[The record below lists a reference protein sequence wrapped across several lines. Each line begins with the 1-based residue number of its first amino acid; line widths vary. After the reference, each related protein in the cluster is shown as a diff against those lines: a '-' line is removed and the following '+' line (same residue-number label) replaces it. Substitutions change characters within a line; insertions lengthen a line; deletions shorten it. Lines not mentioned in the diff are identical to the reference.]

1 MKMMRRILMA
11 LFIGCAY
18 SHGWL
23 ISAEELKGNSDL
35 SPAGR
40 YIHLKTHRLYI
51 HCMGDTQPAVVID
64 TGLGGSS
71 LEWFQVQQ
79 ALAKRLRVCTYDRAG
94 YGWSDPG
101 PSPRITS
108 RIVEELHKLLDKAQV
123 PPPYVLIGH
132 SFGGFT
138 ARYFATLYPAQV
150 VGVVLVDSSHP
161 DQSRRMS
168 VLAIHAKAK
177 RSARDRIDIASLTQR
192 ADLPEEIRLAFYL
205 NSRRKALF
213 AQMDEIKNFALSAAE
228 VSAAGPFPNVPLVV
242 LSHGRHIWPAG
253 PHGDRMEAIWRELQ
267 QSLSGLAPR
276 SRHIIA
282 ERSGHN
288 IHLDQ
293 PELVVGAVEAIV
305 RRLAEP
311 RVSLQKPP

>member
-1 MKMMRRILMA
+1 MRRILMA

-18 SHGWL
+18 SYGWL

-40 YIHLKTHRLYI
+40 YIRLRTHRLYI

-108 RIVEELHKLLDKAQV
+108 RIVEELHKLLNKAQV

-138 ARYFATLYPAQV
+138 ARYFATLYPDQV

-213 AQMDEIKNFALSAAE
+213 AQMDEIKSFALSAAE
-228 VSAAGPFPNVPLVV
+228 VGAAGPFPNVPLVV

-267 QSLSGLAPR
+267 RSLSSLAPR
-276 SRHIIA
+276 SHHIVA

-293 PELVVGAVEAIV
+293 PELVVGAVETIV

-311 RVSLQKPP
+311 RVTLQKPP